1 MTTGECIIDG
11 TDIATLGMFIE
22 RDGSNDLLAFPER
35 RRPDQNDWAE
45 EDGIDVD
52 MTDIFFDA
60 KKVVINYVML
70 ADDFPSFQQRI
81 KAFES
86 LHTLPGMRQIYIREY
101 ATTFIL
107 RFVSFQDYRHKG
119 GYYKPSKKR
128 AEFAVEY
135 AMDDPL
141 QLYTTAI
148 SSPVGDP
155 KSNQYVKFNGRDL
168 SGYGI
173 IVKDIYRS
181 ALKPRSVKDVLVR
194 KIHIVSGQEA
204 DTEMLET
211 HRKSREIEIDCAMM
225 ASNRNELLINMT
237 ALFNEF
243 RKSTPIQLMIAY
255 ESTCCYY
262 TKTSRFSKPF
272 PFSKKVR
279 LDFTLHLQEITWAE
293 LVRLL
298 ATLGRGRMKTISGY
312 YIKLK

>member
-22 RDGSNDLLAFPER
+22 PDGSNDLLAFPER
-35 RRPDQNDWAE
+35 RLPDTNDWAE
-45 EDGIDVD
+45 EDGIDAD
-52 MTDIFFDA
+52 LTDIFFDA

-70 ADDFPSFQQRI
+70 ADDFSSFQQRI

-86 LHTLPGMRQIYIREY
+86 LHTIPGMRQIYIGEY

-107 RFVSFQDYRHKG
+107 RFVSFKDYRHKG
-119 GYYKPSKKR
+119 GYYKPSQKR
-128 AEFAVEY
+128 AAIAVEY

-155 KSNQYVKFNGRDL
+155 VSNQYVKVNGRDL
-168 SGYGI
+168 SAYGI
-173 IVKDIYRS
+173 IVKEIYSS
-181 ALKPRSVKDVLVR
+181 ALKPRSIKDVLVR

-225 ASNRNELLINMT
+225 AATRNELLINMT

-255 ESTCCYY
+255 ESLYCYY
-262 TKTSRFSKPF
+262 MKTSQFSKPF
-272 PFSKKVR
+272 PFSRKVR
-279 LDFTLHLQEITWAE
+279 VDFTLHLQEISWAE

-312 YIKLK
+312 YLKLK